1 MLPNM
6 CSSGLQPKLLYVKY
20 GDAISDGTNAD
31 ATANANAY
39 AVSNADA
46 NAEANANAYAVSS
59 ATTDANTTTATMH
72 HIWLLHGSSTSNY
85 TMDANVLPS
94 HLQTGVWFSMPT
106 SLLWSCDIPTNHGES
121 MPPDLC
127 PTVCTTMLLLLLW
140 TTNARD
146 ASTVPSN
153 STRPTC
159 LWYWHRIDFAVG
171 AIWLKTIIAGIIY
184 INIFFAKLTAIEF

>member
-31 ATANANAY
+31 ATANANAN
-39 AVSNADA
+39 AISNAISNADA

-94 HLQTGVWFSMPT
+94 HLQTRV
-106 SLLWSCDIPTNHGES
+106 
-121 MPPDLC
+121 
-127 PTVCTTMLLLLLW
+127 
-140 TTNARD
+140 
-146 ASTVPSN
+146 
-153 STRPTC
+153 
-159 LWYWHRIDFAVG
+159 
-171 AIWLKTIIAGIIY
+171 
-184 INIFFAKLTAIEF
+184 